1 MDLNNIIPNMEKTF
15 GVLEYAGEGK
25 LYEQRING
33 RTEKVGRI
41 YNLYS
46 SVQKADS
53 ISVIIPITAGQKEF
67 DFDERVKLVNPRI
80 KAEGYKIGD
89 NGYTNYIMYADDM
102 IKG

>member
-1 MDLNNIIPNMEKTF
+1 M
-15 GVLEYAGEGK
+15 
-25 LYEQRING
+25 
-33 RTEKVGRI
+33 
-41 YNLYS
+41 
-46 SVQKADS
+46 
-53 ISVIIPITAGQKEF
+53 IIPITAGQKEF